1 MNRRK
6 LREFFDSSVSRNQ
19 PMALATVYSTSGS
32 TYSKTGARMLIDANG
47 VFRGMLSG
55 GCLEGDLAIRAQ
67 QAIES
72 GLPQLVNYDL
82 SDGDD
87 ELWGLGVG
95 CDGVMRIFIQALD
108 AAAGYEPYRT
118 IANLELGRERARAI
132 TVVESTSSAAPA
144 GATLILAGA
153 DASNFGFAAAASE
166 MILDS
171 LRTLAE
177 EVDGLHELGVGQAL
191 LKVLVTEIEPI
202 PRLLVLGA
210 GLDAEPLV
218 RMAAE
223 AGWYSAVVDHRPAYI
238 TNNDFATAEKCM
250 CIAAKDLSKRI
261 DLGNFDLAIVMSHHL
276 ATDQTYLAQLA
287 QSDISYIGLLGP
299 PGRRDRLLTKL
310 GSAAQSLQG
319 RLRGPAGIDLG
330 GRGPAAIA
338 LSIVAEMQQYLA
350 HR

>member
-1 MNRRK
+1 
-6 LREFFDSSVSRNQ
+6 
-19 PMALATVYSTSGS
+19 
-32 TYSKTGARMLIDANG
+32 
-47 VFRGMLSG
+47 
-55 GCLEGDLAIRAQ
+55 
-67 QAIES
+67 
-72 GLPQLVNYDL
+72 
-82 SDGDD
+82 
-87 ELWGLGVG
+87 
-95 CDGVMRIFIQALD
+95 
-108 AAAGYEPYRT
+108 
-118 IANLELGRERARAI
+118 
-132 TVVESTSSAAPA
+132 
-144 GATLILAGA
+144 
-153 DASNFGFAAAASE
+153 
-166 MILDS
+166 
-171 LRTLAE
+171 
-177 EVDGLHELGVGQAL
+177 
-191 LKVLVTEIEPI
+191 
-202 PRLLVLGA
+202 LLVLCA